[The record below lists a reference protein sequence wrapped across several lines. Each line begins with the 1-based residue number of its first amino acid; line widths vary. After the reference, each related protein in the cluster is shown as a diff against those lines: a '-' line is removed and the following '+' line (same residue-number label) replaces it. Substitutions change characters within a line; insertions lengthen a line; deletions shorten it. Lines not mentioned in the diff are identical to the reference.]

1 VGIYPHFRLG
11 HQVLA
16 LCRRHLRHLSPC
28 PIDSDSKG
36 GPFVKVLD
44 RRTAILVDQHPLW
57 LDTVE
62 QVVSRLGVQVVTK
75 TTHTTEALER
85 LEETAP
91 DLLITEIKA
100 PDGEPDG
107 IALLRQACER
117 HSGLKAIVL
126 SMYDDPEHVDSAF
139 AAGAVAYVLKT
150 AHHDDLTSAIRQAF
164 EHSIYLAAGMQRSP
178 APVRPAVPEDS
189 PGLTRRELEILQ
201 LVAEGHSNAELA
213 RMLWVTE
220 QTIKFHLSNIYRKLD
235 VANRTEASRW
245 AQLRGLLSAPTASVQ
260 QASA

>member
-1 VGIYPHFRLG
+1 
-11 HQVLA
+11 
-16 LCRRHLRHLSPC
+16 
-28 PIDSDSKG
+28 
-36 GPFVKVLD
+36 VKALD

-62 QVVSRLGVQVVTK
+62 QVVSRVGVQVVTK
-75 TTHTTEALER
+75 TTRTTEALER

-107 IALLRQACER
+107 IALIRQACER
-117 HSGLKAIVL
+117 HSELRAIVL

-164 EHSIYLAAGMQRSP
+164 EHSMYLAAGMQRSP
-178 APVRPAVPEDS
+178 ATAPPAVPEDS

-213 RMLWVTE
+213 RKLWVTE
-220 QTIKFHLSNIYRKLD
+220 QTIKFHLSNIYRKLG
-235 VANRTEASRW
+235 VSNRTEAAARAYS
-245 AQLRGLLSAPTASVQ
+245 LGLLPDEEPPAPE
-260 QASA
+260 

>member
-1 VGIYPHFRLG
+1 
-11 HQVLA
+11 
-16 LCRRHLRHLSPC
+16 
-28 PIDSDSKG
+28 
-36 GPFVKVLD
+36 VKVLD

-62 QVVSRLGVQVVTK
+62 QVVSRVGVQVVTK
-75 TTHTTEALER
+75 TTRTTEALER

-117 HSGLKAIVL
+117 HPELKAIVL
-126 SMYDDPEHVDSAF
+126 SMYDDPEHVESAF

-178 APVRPAVPEDS
+178 ATARPAVPEDS

-245 AQLRGLLSAPTASVQ
+245 AQLRGLLSAPAPLEATA
-260 QASA
+260 